1 MSQFWRNSLITGVAL
16 FLETCAFYLVFTIIT
31 TVIQLPEAHIP
42 FGLVFL
48 ALLWAFIV
56 SLYVQTIRFSLN
68 LRGAFGLM
76 VSVVSLLILSNLST
90 GSGLIPFG
98 KILGG
103 DLLTAFTIVL
113 SLAFLIVLWWRGSA
127 IAQDDVTLDSIR
139 STFQWGLG
147 VVFIAVVIDALSSAD
162 VINGFLIVGFFG
174 VGLAGLSLARFSS
187 ESGDSPAMSKDW
199 LVPIG
204 VTVGGVLLLGLL
216 ISALG
221 LGGLDDV
228 TRAILGWVGTAGLWI
243 LRPILLGLGLIAA
256 GLVALGNWLASVFG
270 GGDLSGLEL
279 AQEQIRQFHE
289 SLEEVE
295 QGGPPV
301 VLIAL
306 LKWSA
311 FLGAAAL
318 VGWLLFRIFRFRRL
332 LRSTGEV
339 EEIRESLFTWQRANQ
354 DLSALLNGWWS
365 NLVQAAS
372 GESRRQSVPSNP
384 RELYYSFLLLAAEL
398 GHPRREWQ
406 TPREHQRALGWLLPP
421 EPVAH
426 IVDGFQL
433 VHYGHGQV
441 DDGRMQ
447 QLLQD
452 WSAIRQYVTEQ
463 QQSESR
469 G

>member
-1 MSQFWRNSLITGVAL
+1 MSQFWRNSLITGIAL
-16 FLETCAFYLVFTIIT
+16 FLETCAFYLVFTIIAT
-31 TVIQLPEAHIP
+31 IIQLPDARIP

-48 ALLWAFIV
+48 ALLWAFMV
-56 SLYVQTIRFSLN
+56 SLYLQTIRFSLN
-68 LRGAFGLM
+68 LRGVFGLI
-76 VSVVSLLILSNLST
+76 VSIASLLILSNLST
-90 GSGLIPFG
+90 DSGLIPFG
-98 KILGG
+98 KILAGN
-103 DLLTAFTIVL
+103 LVTAFTIVL
-113 SLAFLIVLWWRGSA
+113 SLAFLVVLWWRGST

-139 STFQWGLG
+139 STFQWGLA
-147 VVFIAVVIDALSSAD
+147 VVFIAVLIDALSSAE

-187 ESGDSPAMSKDW
+187 ESGESPTMSRDW
-199 LVPIG
+199 LLPIG
-204 VTVGGVLLLGLL
+204 VTVGGVLLLGML
-216 ISALG
+216 ISLLG

-228 TRAILGWVGTAGLWI
+228 TRAVLGWVGTAGLWI

-256 GLVALGNWLASVFG
+256 GLVALGNWLSSVLG
-270 GGDLSGLEL
+270 GGDLSGLEI

-295 QGGPPV
+295 KGGPPV
-301 VLIAL
+301 LLITL

-311 FLGAAAL
+311 FLGALAL

-332 LRSTGEV
+332 LRNTGEV
-339 EEIRESLFTWQRANQ
+339 EEIRESLFTWERANQ
-354 DLSALLNGWWS
+354 DLFSLLNGWWN
-365 NLVQAAS
+365 NLVQAAT
-372 GESRRQSVPSNP
+372 GENRRQSVPRNP
-384 RELYYSFLLLAAEL
+384 RELYYSFLMLADEL
-398 GHPRREWQ
+398 GYPRREWQ
-406 TPREHQRALGWLLPP
+406 TPREHQRALGWLLPA

-433 VHYGHGQV
+433 VHYGRGQV

-452 WSAIRQYVTEQ
+452 WSTIRQFVMEQ
-463 QQSESR
+463 QSQAK